1 MEMKVS
7 QVGCFQLFLIS
18 HKMTYMGLAIVE
30 IADRRTWK
38 QNWRQTFDCKFALQ
52 TVQDMVLDSYIRKIA
67 SSQVTFSDVF
77 NVIFE
82 ISRHLFLVFLLLT
95 LNIVFFF
102 AKYVVSKITELQPIV
117 FQKRDSTWK
126 FSWGFSAE
134 LIRTRVN
141 DIQVK

>member
-1 MEMKVS
+1 MLWVILMEMKVS

-38 QNWRQTFDCKFALQ
+38 QNWRQTFDGKFALQ
-52 TVQDMVLDSYIRKIA
+52 TVQDMVLDCYIRKIA

-95 LNIVFFF
+95 LNIVFFWLSTLW
-102 AKYVVSKITELQPIV
+102 AKLRNCNLLSYWNETPPETSLGLFSKAI
-117 FQKRDSTWK
+117 
-126 FSWGFSAE
+126 
-134 LIRTRVN
+134 
-141 DIQVK
+141 

>member
-1 MEMKVS
+1 MLWVILMEMKVS

-102 AKYVVSKITELQPIV
+102 WL
-117 FQKRDSTWK
+117 STFWATLHNWK
-126 FSWGFSAE
+126 LLSYRNETPPETSLGLFS
-134 LIRTRVN
+134 RVN
-141 DIQVK
+141 

>member
-1 MEMKVS
+1 MLWVILMEMKVS

-102 AKYVVSKITELQPIV
+102 WLSTLWAKLHNCNLSSYRNETPPETSLG
-117 FQKRDSTWK
+117 F
-126 FSWGFSAE
+126 FSRA
-134 LIRTRVN
+134 N
-141 DIQVK
+141 